1 MKSSNFRIRPG
12 YRPPLLYASLASLWL
27 FSGCTTL
34 PISGAQPQ
42 EQITSAIPGAPA
54 EPSPTL
60 YQQRP
65 SEPSPEQ
72 NQHQLQAIA
81 VLVQAGDH
89 NEAQKLA
96 DAINPASLSPQ
107 QRNQLN
113 LLYAQI
119 MLSMGEAEQALDRLE
134 LVQVQQLSPDNTIN
148 YLQSQAFA
156 FSLTGRLL
164 DSVRSRI
171 ELSELLSSPD
181 ERDDNQAAILEALS
195 LMPEPALQDQA
206 HAAKDVLAG
215 WMSLAGLLK
224 LKERDPAGFEA
235 ELARWRETFP
245 GHPANS
251 YLLKNMAE
259 NAAEQSLSIA
269 VLLPE
274 SGPFAQAAKAVRAGF
289 MAAYD
294 RRGDNS
300 PKPAIR
306 FYNTEQSTAAALY
319 NQAVAEGA
327 NIIIGPL
334 EKEHI
339 QSLADSVT
347 FDIPVLAL
355 NHVPGLWKHNLYQFS
370 LSPADDVE
378 QLSNKA
384 WLDGRQKALLL
395 IPENDQ
401 GRRIANYF
409 AENWPGAEH
418 SILESQTYNPKS
430 TDISPAIKKLL
441 NLDESESRY
450 RKISR
455 LIPSVTYTPRR
466 RQDADALLLSAYS
479 GEARL
484 INPQLQYYQAG
495 NLPVYALPAVYS
507 GQSNPAL
514 DQDLNNITFC
524 DAPWLLSADQP
535 NGLSMSS
542 LQDVWRQFTSPYL
555 RLIAM
560 GIDAY
565 GLIDQLNKL
574 DISPYPG
581 ATGNLLLTFDGRIK
595 RELVCA
601 RFVDGRPELIDTI
614 KNLADTISTH
624 EDQSE
629 QGLPPMDDHAE

>member
-1 MKSSNFRIRPG
+1 M
-12 YRPPLLYASLASLWL
+12 
-27 FSGCTTL
+27 L

-42 EQITSAIPGAPA
+42 EQITSVIPGAPA
-54 EPSPTL
+54 EPTPTL

-72 NQHQLQAIA
+72 NQHQLQAIEA
-81 VLVQAGDH
+81 LVQAGNQD
-89 NEAQKLA
+89 EAQKFA
-96 DAINPASLSPQ
+96 DAIDPASLSSR

-119 MLSMGEAEQALDRLE
+119 MLSVGEAEQALGRLE
-134 LVQVQQLSPDNTIN
+134 LVQAQQLNPDNRIQ

-171 ELSELLSSPD
+171 ELSELLTSPD
-181 ERDDNQAAILEALS
+181 ERDDNHAAILEALS
-195 LMPEPALQDQA
+195 LMPEPVLQDQS

-215 WMSLAGLLK
+215 WMSLANLLK
-224 LKERDPAGFEA
+224 LKEQDPASFEA
-235 ELARWRETFP
+235 ELTKWRETFP

-274 SGPFAQAAKAVRAGF
+274 SGPFAQAAKAIRAGF

-294 RRGDNS
+294 RRSGNGT
-300 PKPAIR
+300 KPAIR

-319 NQAVAEGA
+319 NQAVTDGA
-327 NIIIGPL
+327 HIVIGPL

-355 NHVPGLWKHNLYQFS
+355 NHIPELQKHNLYQFS

-401 GRRIANYF
+401 GKRMASYF

-450 RKISR
+450 HKISR
-455 LIPSVTYTPRR
+455 LIPSATYTPRR

-495 NLPVYALPAVYS
+495 SLPVYALPTVYS
-507 GQSNPAL
+507 GQPNPTL
-514 DQDLNNITFC
+514 DQDLNKITFC
-524 DAPWLLSADQP
+524 DAPWLLGSDQ

-542 LQDVWRQFTSPYL
+542 LQDIWRQFTSPYL

-565 GLIDQLNKL
+565 DLIGQLDKL

-614 KNLADTISTH
+614 NNLADTIPAPENQPAQELS
-624 EDQSE
+624 
-629 QGLPPMDDHAE
+629 PMDGHAE

>member
-1 MKSSNFRIRPG
+1 M
-12 YRPPLLYASLASLWL
+12 
-27 FSGCTTL
+27 
-34 PISGAQPQ
+34 
-42 EQITSAIPGAPA
+42 
-54 EPSPTL
+54 PTL

-72 NQHQLQAIA
+72 NQHQLQAIEA
-81 VLVQAGDH
+81 RIQAGDH
-89 NEAQKLA
+89 DEAQKFA
-96 DAINPASLSPQ
+96 DAIDPASLSTQ

-119 MLSMGEAEQALDRLE
+119 MLSTGEAEQAIGRLE
-134 LVQVQQLSPDNTIN
+134 LVQAQQLSPDKRIN

-156 FSLTGRLL
+156 FSLTGHLL

-215 WMSLAGLLK
+215 WISLASLLK

-235 ELARWRETFP
+235 ELAKWREIFP

-251 YLLKNMAE
+251 YLLKN
-259 NAAEQSLSIA
+259 AAEQRPSIA

-289 MAAYD
+289 MAAYG
-294 RRGDNS
+294 RRDGNS
-300 PKPAIR
+300 AKPAIR

-319 NQAVAEGA
+319 DQAVTDGA
-327 NIIIGPL
+327 NVIIGPL

-339 QSLADSVT
+339 QSLADSVI

-355 NHVPGLWKHNLYQFS
+355 NHVPGLRKHNLYQFS

-401 GRRIANYF
+401 GKRMANYF

-450 RKISR
+450 RKLSR
-455 LIPSVTYTPRR
+455 LIPSATYTPRR

-484 INPQLQYYQAG
+484 INPQLQYYQTG

-507 GQSNPAL
+507 GQPNPAL

-524 DAPWLLSADQP
+524 DAPWLLGADQ
-535 NGLSMSS
+535 NGLGMSS
-542 LQDVWRQFTSPYL
+542 LQGIWRQFTSPYL

-581 ATGNLLLTFDGRIK
+581 ATGNLLLTFDDRIK

-614 KNLADTISTH
+614 KNLADTIPTQ
-624 EDQSE
+624 E
-629 QGLPPMDDHAE
+629 LPPMDDHAE